1 MQHFQIKLSAQQLM
15 SKAREL
21 AGIND
26 VIDSDIEETLEMF
39 LRDLNTEAELHED
52 GAEGM
57 ERNILLVLCNRLRM
71 LRDFKNHPEIN
82 DQVIAPPIIMSGA
95 GRSGSTKLH
104 KMLAATGD
112 FNSQPCWQGIS
123 LSLLTGN
130 REEDPAERIRVADE
144 WVRWFNDHAPDAKLS
159 HEFSTFETEEDIL
172 ILAHRFIGPY
182 MVGFSWVPNYV
193 QWYVTNRNRRDDL
206 KFLKKGL
213 QYLQWQFPDCGSRPW
228 VLKSPL
234 YLGSEHLM
242 AEVFPGAKFVST
254 NRDPVSTVS
263 SASSLIFQYHIAY
276 SETDRRQLLGPMML
290 EGFALSAEQQMAVR
304 DGHPELRV
312 LDIGYTEVTKSAEHA
327 VEKVYAHAGMSLS
340 DKARESMCKWEAG
353 NKQHKH
359 GVHQYKIEEFGLTKQ
374 DVQDRFSNYIGQQG
388 ANL

>member
-21 AGIND
+21 TGIND
-26 VIDSDIEETLEMF
+26 VIDSDIEETLAVF
-39 LRDLNTEAELHED
+39 LRSLNTEAELHED

-71 LRDFKNHPEIN
+71 LRDLKNHPEIN

-104 KMLAATGD
+104 KMLAATED
-112 FNSQPCWQGIS
+112 FNSLPCWQGIS

-130 REEDPAERIRVADE
+130 REEDPTERIRVADE
-144 WVRWFNDHAPDAKLS
+144 WVRWFNDHAPNAKLS

-182 MVGFSWVPNYV
+182 MIGFSWVPNYV
-193 QWYVTNRNRRDDL
+193 QWYVTNRDRRDDL
-206 KFLKKGL
+206 TFLKKGL

-276 SETDRRQLLGPMML
+276 SETDRRPLLGPMML

-304 DGHPELRV
+304 DGHPELCV
-312 LDIGYTEVTKSAEHA
+312 LDIGYNEVTENAEHA

-340 DKARESMCKWEAG
+340 DKSRESMRNWEAG

-359 GVHQYKIEEFGLTKQ
+359 GVHRYKIEEFGLTKQ
-374 DVQDRFSNYIGQQG
+374 AVQDRFSNYIGQQG